1 MSTARPD
8 AGTIKTPTPQ
18 MARVWDLPVRLF
30 HWTLVILIVVSVTT
44 GKIGGNWLAWHFYSG
59 YLILAL
65 VLFRIVWG
73 LIGSDTARFAGF
85 VRGPSQIFAY
95 ARSMLGGPPQFHAG
109 HNPLGGLVIVLML
122 ILLLTQ
128 ATTGL
133 FVDDDIATRGPLA
146 DKVADATV
154 ALMTRIHRIN
164 INVLLACVGIHIA
177 AALFYLFV
185 KKDNLIVP
193 MFTGIKTLPAGHPE
207 PALRNSVVGLVV
219 AAIALGFVIWL
230 VKVYGKG

>member
-8 AGTIKTPTPQ
+8 TGSIKAR

-30 HWTLVILIVVSVTT
+30 HWTLVALVVFSFTT
-44 GKIGGNWLAWHFYSG
+44 GKIGGNWIAWHMYSG

-65 VLFRIVWG
+65 VVFRVIWG
-73 LIGSDTARFAGF
+73 LIGSDTARFSGF
-85 VRGPSQIFAY
+85 IRGPAHVISY
-95 ARSMLGGPPQFHAG
+95 ARSLLGGPPQFHAG
-109 HNPLGGLVIVLML
+109 HNPLGGLMVVLML
-122 ILLLTQ
+122 VLLLVQ
-128 ATTGL
+128 ASTGL
-133 FVDDDIATRGPLA
+133 FVDDEISTRGPLA

-154 ALMTRIHRIN
+154 FLLTKIHRIN
-164 INVLLACVGIHIA
+164 INILLVCVALHVS

-193 MFTGIKTLPAGHPE
+193 MFTGIKQVPGEHPE
-207 PALRNSVVGLVV
+207 PAMRHGVIAFIVIAL
-219 AAIALGFVIWL
+219 ALGFVIWL

>member
-1 MSTARPD
+1 MPTARPD
-8 AGTIKTPTPQ
+8 AETIKTR

-30 HWTLVILIVVSVTT
+30 HWTLVILMVASFTT
-44 GKIGGNWLAWHFYSG
+44 GKIGGNWLVWHFYSG

-85 VRGPSQIFAY
+85 VRGPSHVFAY

-109 HNPLGGLVIVLML
+109 HNPLGGLMVVLML

-133 FVDDDIATRGPLA
+133 FVDDEIATRGPLA

-164 INVLLACVGIHIA
+164 INVLLAAVGLHIT

-193 MFTGIKTLPAGHPE
+193 MFTGMKTLPPGHPE
-207 PALRNSVVGLVV
+207 PALRNGLIALVV

-230 VKVYGKG
+230 VKV

>member
-1 MSTARPD
+1 MSSRQLAEGSPATR
-8 AGTIKTPTPQ
+8 

-30 HWTLVILIVVSVTT
+30 HWVLVLLMVASFTT
-44 GKIGGNWLAWHFYSG
+44 GKLGGSWLQWHFYSG

-73 LIGSDTARFAGF
+73 LIGSDTARFAGL
-85 VRGPSQIFAY
+85 VRGPSHVFAY
-95 ARSMLGGPPQFHAG
+95 ARSMLGGSPQFHAG
-109 HNPLGGLVIVLML
+109 HNPLGGLMVVLML

-154 ALMTRIHRIN
+154 ALMTRVHRIN
-164 INVLLACVGIHIA
+164 INVLLACVGVHIA
-177 AALFYLFV
+177 AALFYLLV
-185 KKDNLIVP
+185 KKDNLIAP
-193 MFTGIKTLPAGHPE
+193 MFTGTKTLPAGHPE
-207 PALRNSVVGLVV
+207 PALRHSVIGFVV

-230 VKVYGKG
+230 VKVYGNG